1 MTKNPNINPSK
12 AEENIKVC
20 EKYTPSWI
28 SLARDKQK
36 LPKGD
41 WWLWMI
47 LAGRGFGKTRTG
59 AESIMALINSG
70 QYKRIAIIGKTIKEA
85 KDIMVE
91 GQSGLLSTTIAQAMF
106 QGIENGSENPNI
118 AKFKYYSSKKQIV
131 WENGAK
137 AHIFGGDNYDSI
149 RGYQFDLVW
158 IDEFAKFSNPDLLW
172 EQVLFSL
179 RLGDDP
185 KCIMTTTPRAI
196 QILKDLSEDTM
207 THLTYG
213 STFEN
218 KANLSARFISN
229 METKYMTTKIGRQEL
244 FGELILEKEN
254 TIWKKEN
261 IIYRP
266 MDRDLLSRVI
276 IGIDPAMSCGEN
288 SDETGIIVA
297 GTGYDGKI
305 YVLDD
310 LSGKYKPA
318 EWAKIVCR
326 AYKDYNAGS
335 VIAETNN
342 GGDLVREV
350 LTTIYPNIP
359 FKAVKAIRGKI
370 ARAEPISI
378 LYESNRVF
386 HVREFYELEK
396 QMCNLSY
403 DDKTKGSPDRVD
415 ALVWTLSEL
424 KEREE
429 WFVSLI

>member
-1 MTKNPNINPSK
+1 MNNNTLTSTNFPEI
-12 AEENIKVC
+12 
-20 EKYTPSWI
+20 PSWD

-36 LPKGD
+36 LPNGD

-91 GQSGLLSTTIAQAMF
+91 GQSGLLSTTIAQKMF
-106 QGIENGSENPNI
+106 QCSEERVDNPDI
-118 AKFKYYSSKKQIV
+118 VKFRYYSSKKQIV

-137 AHIFGGDNYDSI
+137 AYIFGGDDYDSV

-158 IDEFAKFSNPDLLW
+158 IDEFAKFANPDLLW
-172 EQVLFSL
+172 EQVLFTL
-179 RLGDDP
+179 RLGNDP

-196 QILKDLSEDTM
+196 QILKDLSEDNA

-218 KANLSARFISN
+218 SPNLSARFISN
-229 METKYMTTKIGRQEL
+229 MEAKYMTTKIGRQEL

-261 IIYRP
+261 IVYRP
-266 MDRDLLSRVI
+266 IDRDLLSRVV
-276 IGIDPAMSCGEN
+276 IGIDPAVSCGEN
-288 SDETGIIVA
+288 ADETGIIVA
-297 GTGYDGKI
+297 GSGYDGKM

-310 LSGKYKPA
+310 LSGKYKPP

-326 AYKDYNAGS
+326 AYKDYDAGC

-342 GGDLVREV
+342 GGDLVKEV

-359 FKAVKAIRGKI
+359 FKSVRAIRGKI
-370 ARAEPISI
+370 ARAEPISM
-378 LYESNRVF
+378 LYESNRIF
-386 HVREFYELEK
+386 HVREFFELEK

-403 DDKTKGSPDRVD
+403 DGKMRESPDRVD
-415 ALVWTLSEL
+415 ALVWSISDL

-429 WFVSLI
+429 CFVSLI

>member
-1 MTKNPNINPSK
+1 MKKNLINPC
-12 AEENIKVC
+12 EESVPN
-20 EKYTPSWI
+20 WD

-36 LPKGD
+36 LPNGD

-59 AESIMALINSG
+59 AESIMSMVNSG
-70 QYKRIAIIGKTIKEA
+70 RYKRIAIIGKTIKEA

-91 GQSGLLSTTIAQAMF
+91 GQSGLLSTTIAQKMF
-106 QGIENGSENPNI
+106 QSSEEGTENTDIIN
-118 AKFKYYSSKKQIV
+118 FKYYSSKKQII

-137 AHIFGGDNYDSI
+137 AYIFGGDDYDSI

-158 IDEFAKFSNPDLLW
+158 IDEFAKFGNPDLLW

-196 QILKDLSEDTM
+196 QILKDLSEDTE

-218 KANLSARFISN
+218 TPNLSARFIKN
-229 METKYMTTKIGRQEL
+229 MEVKYMTTKIGRQEL

-261 IIYRP
+261 IVYRSI
-266 MDRDLLSRVI
+266 DRDSLSRVI

-297 GTGYDGKI
+297 GLGYDSKM

-310 LSGKYKPA
+310 LSGKYKPP

-326 AYKDYNAGS
+326 AYKDYNAGR

-359 FKAVKAIRGKI
+359 FKAVKAIKGKI
-370 ARAEPISI
+370 ARAEPISM
-378 LYESNRVF
+378 LYESNRVY
-386 HVREFYELEK
+386 HVKEFYELEK

-403 DDKTKGSPDRVD
+403 DDKMKGSPDRVD
-415 ALVWTLSEL
+415 ALVWTMSEL

-429 WFVSLI
+429 CFVSLI